1 MEERFMERR
10 IRMLREERN
19 MSQIKL
25 AEEIGIPVRRLR
37 AIELNTASLTADI
50 LIAMAKYFEVSTDY
64 ILGLVDKEGAIQDA
78 ITKEYLLNSLETLN
92 ENNREIVLKFMD
104 ILRENRH

>member
-1 MEERFMERR
+1 MERR

-19 MSQIKL
+19 MSQIEL
-25 AEEIGIPVRRLR
+25 AEEIGISVRKLR

-64 ILGLVDKEGAIQDA
+64 ILGLVDKEGLIQGT

-92 ENNREIVLKFMD
+92 ENNREIVLKFMA